1 MLFRSDDASRGL
13 LAGMQCSDRRVAVH
27 RAHKRDKLLRLAG
40 INKAHCS
47 EMLSWMG
54 CEGCDGLE
62 NRGGCIVDRGSPA
75 RVKTRRSMMMMLM
88 MPMICAK
95 RGESKGEPAGP
106 EGGTK
111 GKGLYKRASLRGGM
125 R

>member
-1 MLFRSDDASRGL
+1 
-13 LAGMQCSDRRVAVH
+13 
-27 RAHKRDKLLRLAG
+27 
-40 INKAHCS
+40 
-47 EMLSWMG
+47 
-54 CEGCDGLE
+54 
-62 NRGGCIVDRGSPA
+62 
-75 RVKTRRSMMMMLM
+75 MMMLM

-111 GKGLYKRASLRGGM
+111 GKGLYKRTSLRGGM